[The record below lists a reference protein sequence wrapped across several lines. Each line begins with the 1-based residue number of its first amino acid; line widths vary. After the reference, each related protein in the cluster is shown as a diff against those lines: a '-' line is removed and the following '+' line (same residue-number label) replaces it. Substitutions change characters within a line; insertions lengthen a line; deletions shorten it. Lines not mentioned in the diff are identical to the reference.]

1 MSNPQDPR
9 QAALQVLMQNG
20 RGTPATTPAPVG
32 NDGWEALV
40 SHRPE
45 PGAAVPM
52 RKRLGP
58 HTWVHATVWP
68 GDSRYPWPNNFAPS
82 QP

>member
-20 RGTPATTPAPVG
+20 RGTPAPVG
-32 NDGWEALV
+32 SDGWEVLV